1 MNELVH
7 IFVDTP
13 NVLYRNNEGPI
24 PIKIHN
30 SISLSGTGQPSVYR
44 EPYPFSHIDWS
55 KLFDIIRRGSRA
67 TFGLFI
73 KGTRY
78 AEAKLAK
85 RQGFIPECATTHFP
99 RKGKDVDAMLIGHMF
114 DTVSDSLLKAH
125 PSMTVRVAVISGD
138 GDFSHTLRALRNLAG
153 NLGRNLE
160 IEMYSWRAFAPDWE
174 SESHLLDVL
183 KGGFCYLDSL
193 QGDIVI
199 QSTLPQKIVPQNP
212 MGNHAAP
219 A

>member
-24 PIKIHN
+24 PIKIHK
-30 SISLSGTGQPSVYR
+30 SIPPSDTGQPSVYR

-55 KLFDIIRRGSRA
+55 KLFDIVSRGSPA
-67 TFGLFI
+67 TLSLFI

-78 AEAKLAK
+78 TEAKLAK
-85 RQGFIPECATTHFP
+85 RQGVIPERATIHFP
-99 RKGKDVDAMLIGHMF
+99 RKGKDVDAMLIGHMI
-114 DTVSDSLLKAH
+114 DATCGSLLKAH
-125 PSMTVRVAVISGD
+125 SSMTVRVVIISGD
-138 GDFSHTLRALRNLAG
+138 YDFSHTLNALRNLAA

-160 IEMYSWRAFAPDWE
+160 IELYSWRAFAPDWE
-174 SESHLLDVL
+174 SEPHLLDVL

-193 QGDIVI
+193 QDDIVVP
-199 QSTLPQKIVPQNP
+199 STLLQKI
-212 MGNHAAP
+212 A
-219 A
+219 